1 VTGRFAGPVL
11 GLVFV
16 LGGGIRA
23 RALAQVAP
31 NRATAYLMPT
41 DVGDVR
47 ALWVN
52 PAGLAAREEAAVLL
66 DLTVQGPGSGGRLA
80 QVSTGFNA
88 RGLAFGYQR
97 DNFTNGIH
105 GHTYRLG
112 LGGASRGLAFGVGVA
127 LYRGATG
134 GTGWDFGIRYDWRP
148 QLTIGGAVRNVGKPT
163 VRGQTLEATFVPS
176 ITARPLGDWLALS
189 AQAEATSSAI
199 GAYAVEAHAVL
210 PGARR
215 LVLLTRLDTD
225 RALHRRALVFG
236 LGFGLGHTNSVGVV
250 SSFPGGGA
258 QQNVLSAYG
267 VSTRTPVHRR

>member
-1 VTGRFAGPVL
+1 MTGRFAGPVL
-11 GLVFV
+11 ALV
-16 LGGGIRA
+16 LGGGMRDGA
-23 RALAQVAP
+23 VAQVAP
-31 NRATAYLMPT
+31 NRATAYLMAT
-41 DVGDVR
+41 DVHDVR

-52 PAGLAAREEAAVLL
+52 PAGLAAREEASVLL

-112 LGGASRGLAFGVGVA
+112 LGGASKGLAFGVGVA

-134 GTGWDFGIRYDWRP
+134 GTGWDFGIRYEWRP
-148 QLTIGGAVRNVGKPT
+148 QLTIGGAVRDVGKPT

-176 ITARPLGDWLALS
+176 LTARPLGDWLALS
-189 AQAEATSSAI
+189 AQAEATSSAV
-199 GAYAVEAHAVL
+199 GGYAVEARAVL

-215 LVLLTRLDTD
+215 LVLLARLDTD
-225 RALHRRALVFG
+225 RALHRRVLVFG
-236 LGFGLGHTNSVGVV
+236 LGLGHANSVGVV
-250 SSFPGGGA
+250 GSFPGGGA

-267 VSTRTPVHRR
+267 VSTRTPVHH

>member
-1 VTGRFAGPVL
+1 VTGRLAGSIL
-11 GLVFV
+11 ALV
-16 LGGGIRA
+16 LGGGMRDTVA
-23 RALAQVAP
+23 AQVAP
-31 NRATAYLMPT
+31 NRATAYLTAT

-52 PAGLAAREEAAVLL
+52 PAGLAAREEASVLL
-66 DLTVQGPGSGGRLA
+66 DLTVLGPGSGGRLA

-88 RGLAFGYQR
+88 RGLSFGYQR

-112 LGGASRGLAFGVGVA
+112 LGGTSKGLAFGVGVA

-148 QLTIGGAVRNVGKPT
+148 QLTIGGVVRDVGKPT

-189 AQAEATSSAI
+189 AQAQATSSAI
-199 GAYAVEAHAVL
+199 GGYTVEARATV
-210 PGARR
+210 PGTRR
-215 LVLLTRLDTD
+215 LMLLARVDTD
-225 RALHRRALVFG
+225 RALHRRVLVFG
-236 LGFGLGHTNSVGVV
+236 LGLGHANSVGVV
-250 SSFPGGGA
+250 GSSPGGGA

-267 VSTRTPVHRR
+267 VSTRTQAHQR

>member
-1 VTGRFAGPVL
+1 MTGRFAGL
-11 GLVFV
+11 ALTLALAAGM
-16 LGGGIRA
+16 RD

-52 PAGLAAREEAAVLL
+52 PAGLAVREEAAVFL
-66 DLTVQGPGSGGRLA
+66 DLTVQAPGSRGRLA

-112 LGGASRGLAFGVGVA
+112 LGGASKGLAFGAGVA

-199 GAYAVEAHAVL
+199 GAYAVEARAVF
-210 PGARR
+210 PGVRR
-215 LVLLTRLDTD
+215 LTLIARLDTD

-236 LGFGLGHTNSVGVV
+236 LGLGHTNLAGVV
-250 SSFPGGGA
+250 GSFPGGGA
-258 QQNVLSAYG
+258 QQNALSAYG
-267 VSTRTPVHRR
+267 VSTKTPVHR